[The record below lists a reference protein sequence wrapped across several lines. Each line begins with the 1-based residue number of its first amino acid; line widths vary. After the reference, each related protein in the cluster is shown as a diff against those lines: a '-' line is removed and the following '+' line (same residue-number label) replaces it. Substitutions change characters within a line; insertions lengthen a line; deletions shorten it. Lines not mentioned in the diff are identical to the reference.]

1 MKIWILAKKQNFT
14 NYENSRFKE
23 EAEKFGIDLEFV
35 SAEDIDILVTKDRE
49 KSILFNGSYVS
60 PPDCLIPRRGAHT
73 TYFDLAIIRH
83 LEKLGVLVVNSS
95 RSIEIAKDKLA
106 TIQILAAH
114 NIPVP
119 KTMLAKFPLN
129 IESIEREFNYPI
141 VIKPVSGSEG
151 KGVFLC
157 ENRTQLEDLVN
168 LMEVSKDPNVNLIIQ
183 EFISF
188 SKGKDIRVFVIGGR
202 AIGAMIRIA
211 QREKWKANVSAG
223 GDVAPFNLNPA
234 LEWLATESAKVIGL
248 DIAGVDILFQ
258 DDHYI
263 VNEVNSS
270 PGFKGFERA
279 TGINVPEKIF
289 EYIKLRQTGFLAGGR
304 L

>member
-23 EAEKFGIDLEFV
+23 EAEKLGLDLEFV
-35 SAEDIDILVTKDRE
+35 SADDLDILITKGGG
-49 KSILFNGSYVS
+49 KSILYNGNYVN
-60 PPDCLIPRRGAHT
+60 PPDCLLPRRGAST
-73 TYFDLAIIRH
+73 PYFDLAVIRH
-83 LEKLGVLVVNSS
+83 LEKLGVFVVNSS
-95 RSIEIAKDKLA
+95 RGIEIAKDKLE
-106 TIQILAAH
+106 TIQMLAAH

-119 KTMLAKFPLN
+119 KTMFAKFPLN
-129 IESIEREFNYPI
+129 IESIEKEFDYPI
-141 VIKPVSGSEG
+141 VIKTISGSEG

-157 ENRTQLEDLVN
+157 ENRTQLEDLAN
-168 LMEVSKDPNVNLIIQ
+168 LMEVSKDPNVNFIIQ

-202 AIGAMIRIA
+202 AIGAMTRIA
-211 QREKWKANVSAG
+211 QQEKWKANVSAG
-223 GDVAPFNLNPA
+223 GDVAPFALNPA

-248 DIAGVDILFQ
+248 DIAGVDILFH

-289 EYIKLRQTGFLAGGR
+289 EYIKLRQTGSL
-304 L
+304 